1 MPSSWADAAPDPET
15 EDPTLPPVVREILLP
30 INRQKGDE
38 LPVSAFRGREDGTM
52 ELGLTAYEKRGI
64 AVNIPRWTAQA
75 CLQCNLCSLVCPH
88 AAIRAFPVRC
98 RRGRRGPRR
107 IDCVPAKGAAG
118 LSYTVQGLRLRLHWL
133 RKLRCR
139 LPCCRK
145 GPGHDPRRL
154 NRR

>member
-88 AAIRAFPVRC
+88 AAIRPFLLDAGEAAAAPA
-98 RRGRRGPRR
+98 GL
-107 IDCVPAKGAAG
+107 DCVPAKAPPDFPIPYRSPATTALAAEAA
-118 LSYTVQGLRLRLHWL
+118 
-133 RKLRCR
+133 
-139 LPCCRK
+139 LPSALLPER
-145 GPGHDPRRL
+145 PWP
-154 NRR
+154 